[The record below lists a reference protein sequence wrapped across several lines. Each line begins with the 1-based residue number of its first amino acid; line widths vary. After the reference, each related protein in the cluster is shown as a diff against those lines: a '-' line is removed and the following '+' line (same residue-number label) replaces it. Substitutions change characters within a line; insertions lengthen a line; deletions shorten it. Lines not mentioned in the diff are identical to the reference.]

1 MREAFEVFFNLPI
14 GNFGVAEYLAV
25 YGDKLLS
32 KGQKIGND
40 TELS

>member
-1 MREAFEVFFNLPI
+1 MREAFEGFLNMPI

-32 KGQKIGND
+32 KDQKISND